1 MVQQP
6 SEKQPQNNRFT
17 VANQT
22 VVAVG
27 ADAQTE
33 IIRRTLQ
40 ALNFVQLKTA
50 KTVRDVDPAAHFLVI
65 VADFGNANA
74 VQSFSKF
81 LMELGGFTGAKLLFA
96 INPVQLTNE
105 ELLLGVELDVKQ
117 TFFGA
122 RRDEELK
129 TFIKQRAIENSDTGS
144 MSHVEGEVLKAIK
157 RRDQTA
163 IGLWYERLSAMPK
176 TSEDA
181 NRLLALVCEEK
192 RDFKRMVF
200 HLKQTLSANPQNLWA
215 ANKLGQYY
223 LRNRQIAEGIEI
235 LKRMSRFHE
244 LNAERMLVLG
254 DAYLNVGKAAEAER
268 ALNKGNELTGGKD
281 DRFKEGLAKVDVL
294 KGDASKAL
302 ERLGRKHL
310 GNTVLSFLNTRA
322 VMAVRNGNLSE
333 GIQLYQQAI
342 SGCDPEQVL
351 ILAKIL
357 FNQGLAYVR
366 NEQPEKAEGVF
377 ERSIELGG
385 AAFDRAAKPL
395 AITKQLLAKQNKS
408 AKTAGS
414 GGAARKLES
423 VADAMDE
430 FEYENFS

>member
-1 MVQQP
+1 MVQP
-6 SEKQPQNNRFT
+6 PTTPEKQTSRFT
-17 VANQT
+17 VTNQT

-33 IIRRTLQ
+33 MLRRTLQ
-40 ALNFVQLKTA
+40 SLNFVQLKTA
-50 KTVRDVDPAAHFLVI
+50 KSLREVDMAAPFLI
-65 VADFGNANA
+65 IIADFANSTA
-74 VQSFSKF
+74 VQTFSKF
-81 LMELGGFTGAKLLFA
+81 LMELKGFTGSKLFFVT
-96 INPVQLTNE
+96 NPIQLTNE
-105 ELLLGVELDVKQ
+105 ELLLGIELDVKQ
-117 TFFGA
+117 TFFGPK
-122 RRDEELK
+122 RDEDLRS
-129 TFIKQRAIENSDTGS
+129 FIKQRALENADTGS
-144 MSHVEGEVLKAIK
+144 MSHVEAEVLKALK
-157 RRDQTA
+157 RKDA
-163 IGLWYERLSAMPK
+163 AALNLWYERLLGMPK

-181 NRLLALVCEEK
+181 NRLLSLLCEER

-223 LRNRQIAEGIEI
+223 LRNRQIAEGIDI

-254 DAYLNVGKAAEAER
+254 DAYLNVGRAADAEKV
-268 ALNKGNELTGGKD
+268 LTKGNELTGGKD
-281 DRFKEGLAKVDVL
+281 ERFQVGLAKVDVL

-302 ERLGRKHL
+302 ERLGRKYL

-322 VMAVRNGNLSE
+322 VMAVRNGVLLE

-342 SGCDPEQVL
+342 AGCDPEQVL
-351 ILAKIL
+351 ILARIL

-366 NEQPEKAEGVF
+366 NEQPELAEQVF
-377 ERSIELGG
+377 QRSVELGG

-395 AITKQLLAKQNKS
+395 AITKQLLAKHHKS
-408 AKTAGS
+408 KAVGGSHGS
-414 GGAARKLES
+414 GQLES
-423 VADAMDE
+423 VARTLDE